1 MRIRTMNGW
10 MCESGRVA
18 FEAST
23 CADDAV
29 GGAHRMDSEGFEESV
44 GGSRRDL
51 HGAEE
56 YRQVARDGAGV
67 GKDKDVYIAGQVSRG
82 GIIGNG

>member
-1 MRIRTMNGW
+1 
-10 MCESGRVA
+10 
-18 FEAST
+18 
-23 CADDAV
+23 
-29 GGAHRMDSEGFEESV
+29 MDSEGFEESV

-82 GIIGNG
+82 GIIGNGRGG